1 MPEGA
6 PTPQDIFDQPPPAT
20 SGAGA
25 GGRFSRSLRVQL
37 VALIVIFLLL
47 PILLYSVF
55 ASADRERQELLLEA
69 VQNSGAIV
77 GKALTPFLRDLKP
90 GAFGQLPAEL
100 ARFEAPRQSIKLL
113 FKPSSIGESA
123 GFFYVASAPEVATAE
138 MQDERA
144 FLARIGVLDKL
155 AESCTGDIPMSEHV
169 PRAGGQGSV
178 LTSVTPVQSPAGC
191 WGVVVAL
198 DPGALGQSDKPY
210 WMRAETRAAGIVYGA
225 MAILAFA
232 IFAVVWSNLRR
243 FKSVAG
249 AIENGVSFEESTTV
263 PELAAIGRE
272 FDAMVHRLTRVAD
285 IIRAAAED
293 NAHAFKG
300 PIAVIRQAVEL
311 VRPAAHSND
320 AETGIAAISAS
331 LDRLDGL
338 VQSARRIDSATAE
351 LLEMGRARIDLSS
364 LVRAFA
370 ADYGTM
376 IGGTLLGSSGARNHL
391 KVEAADNVMVEGR
404 ADLIETIL
412 ENLVENALSFSPPG
426 GEVLVRLRVESPGGR
441 PTAVLTVADQGP
453 GVHPDQLEA
462 IFERY
467 YSSRPGAEKIG
478 GGGNHFGIGLWLV
491 KQHAIALNGSVIAED
506 RPDGG
511 LAVTVRM
518 PAPK

>member
-1 MPEGA
+1 MPEGTA
-6 PTPQDIFDQPPPAT
+6 AADNPAPAT
-20 SGAGA
+20 ARVSH
-25 GGRFSRSLRVQL
+25 SLRLQL
-37 VALIVIFLLL
+37 VALIAIFLLL

-55 ASADRERQELLLEA
+55 ASADRDRQELLLDA

-90 GAFGQLPAEL
+90 GSFDQLPAEL
-100 ARFEAPRQSIKLL
+100 ARFGAPRQSIKLL
-113 FKPSSIGESA
+113 FKPNGIGDGA
-123 GFFYVASAPEVATAE
+123 GFFYVASAPEVTTAE
-138 MQDERA
+138 MQDERTL
-144 FLARIGVLDKL
+144 LARIGVLDKL
-155 AESCTGDIPMSEHV
+155 ADSCSGDIPMSEHIQ
-169 PRAGGQGSV
+169 RAGGQSSV
-178 LTSVTPVQSPAGC
+178 LTSVTPVQSAAGC

-210 WMRAETRAAGIVYGA
+210 WMRAETRLAGIVYGA

-249 AIENGVSFEESTTV
+249 AIEKGVSFEQSTTV

-285 IIRAAAED
+285 IIREAAED

-311 VRPAAHSND
+311 VRPAARSSD

-338 VQSARRIDSATAE
+338 VQSARRIDTATAE

-376 IGGTLLGSSGARNHL
+376 IGGTGAGNQL
-391 KVEAADNVMVEGR
+391 AVEAAEGVMVEGR

-426 GEVLVRLRVESPGGR
+426 GAVLVRLAVESHGGQR
-441 PTAVLTVADQGP
+441 IAALTVADQGP
-453 GVHPDQLEA
+453 GVHPDQLDA

-467 YSSRPGAEKIG
+467 YSSRPGAEKTAG
-478 GGGNHFGIGLWLV
+478 AGSHFGIGLWLV